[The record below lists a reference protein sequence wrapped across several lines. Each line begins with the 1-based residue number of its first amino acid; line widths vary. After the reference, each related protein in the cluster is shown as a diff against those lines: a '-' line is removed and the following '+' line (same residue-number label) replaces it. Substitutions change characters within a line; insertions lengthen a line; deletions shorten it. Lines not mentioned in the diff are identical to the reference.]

1 MNIQNKDIQGPP
13 FPCPECAQKG
23 EKTTF
28 NGRGA
33 LGSHRWSMH
42 NVNGTST
49 GSVSYKEAKKIPR
62 TSIKRTSRPY
72 NKAPKMNPLVAML
85 NNPEQ
90 FVSELDVLIS
100 EKNDQIQSFYSE
112 IAALKN
118 SVALLERYRSTFSVE
133 KRSEE
138 TVAISEVA

>member
-13 FPCPECAQKG
+13 FPCPECAQDGK
-23 EKTTF
+23 KTTF
-28 NGRGA
+28 NGRGG
-33 LGSHRWSMH
+33 LGSHRYTMH

-49 GSVSYKEAKKIPR
+49 GSTAYKTGKLTAK
-62 TSIKRTSRPY
+62 SIKRTSRPY

-138 TVAISEVA
+138 TVVISEVA